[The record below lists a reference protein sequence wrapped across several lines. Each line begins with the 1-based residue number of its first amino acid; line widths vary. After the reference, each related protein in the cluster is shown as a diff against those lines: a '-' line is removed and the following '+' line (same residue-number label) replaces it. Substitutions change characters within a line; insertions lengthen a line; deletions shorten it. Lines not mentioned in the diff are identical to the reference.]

1 MHDSPV
7 DDWAQRVGCNNITKI
22 EVSKLLLVTGRIEV
36 VNNYQGNDPIC
47 RVFVCGI
54 ESVSSDSTRLLRYN
68 LGISSTFTEEVVA
81 AHQMS

>member
-47 RVFVCGI
+47 RSLCAELKV
-54 ESVSSDSTRLLRYN
+54 SVPTRLDC
-68 LGISSTFTEEVVA
+68 
-81 AHQMS
+81 